1 MFERSY
7 VIKLTVVLYK
17 VSDFFPAGEPLKVLI
32 RKRGDEILAGLIL
45 ILEKNSNIVEQVLG
59 DIEVMRAYLE
69 LARLQNWLDKKNFE
83 ILEKEYKGILE
94 DIKTS
99 LNDDEKKEERLVIK
113 KEISVGKK
121 VEQANINFGNKRHS
135 KIIEILKQGKDLQ
148 VKDLKDVF
156 PDVSKRTLRRDFE
169 YLLEK
174 GMVERRGDNNNTVYR
189 LRSQR
194 NP

>member
-17 VSDFFPAGEPLKVLI
+17 VSDFFPEQEPLKVLI

-45 ILEKNSNIVEQVLG
+45 FLEKNSNIANQVLG

-83 ILEKEYKGILE
+83 ILEKEYKKILE
-94 DIKTS
+94 DIKMG
-99 LNDDEKKEERLVIK
+99 LVDNEKKEGKAVIK
-113 KEISVGKK
+113 KENITEKK
-121 VEQANINFGNKRHS
+121 LERVNINFGNKRHS

-148 VKDLKDVF
+148 VKDIKDVF
-156 PDVSKRTLRRDFE
+156 PNISKRTLRRDFE

-174 GMVERRGDNNNTVYR
+174 GMVERKGDNNSTVYR
-189 LRSQR
+189 LKIS
-194 NP
+194 